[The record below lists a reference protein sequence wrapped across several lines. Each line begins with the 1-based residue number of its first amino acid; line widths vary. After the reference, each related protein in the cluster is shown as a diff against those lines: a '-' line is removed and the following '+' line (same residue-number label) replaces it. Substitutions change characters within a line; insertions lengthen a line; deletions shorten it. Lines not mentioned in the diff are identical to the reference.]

1 MNTEL
6 IIIREYCIQ
15 SRIEPDFIVQLEN
28 EGLIEVAIVDN
39 ERYLYIS
46 QLRDVEQYARWHY
59 DLSINVEGIDVIRNL
74 LDRMHDMRTEI
85 AQLKSQLRLI
95 D

>member
-39 ERYLYIS
+39 ERYLHIS